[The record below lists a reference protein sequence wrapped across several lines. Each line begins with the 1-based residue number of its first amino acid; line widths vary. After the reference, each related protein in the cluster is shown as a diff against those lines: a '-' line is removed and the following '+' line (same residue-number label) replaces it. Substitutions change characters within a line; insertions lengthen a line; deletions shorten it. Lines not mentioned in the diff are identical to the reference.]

1 MQIDGIE
8 DIPGLF
14 EAVSSDQKIAKMVR
28 YSETL
33 DLARQVGVR
42 IAKKSYIRE
51 LDLVAMVRKHLLA
64 GTPPRPC
71 AGCALEGRRWYK
83 INQGIPM
90 KYRIDRESMAEAFPD
105 AVEAMEDAIRVVKS
119 IRPEVLIE
127 EVSAGELPDVAMRSE
142 NIDGRFG
149 TLGFALTYV
158 SDETDDLD
166 LGGDRWVSAELVC
179 DNSEA
184 WDYAFF
190 FTVFLHELCH
200 ILGIDHAPDSFD
212 DIMRAFYAGARRT
225 LGPWT
230 ERELEVRYKGVI
242 PA

>member
-1 MQIDGIE
+1 MQISGIE
-8 DIPGLF
+8 SIPGLF
-14 EAVSSDQKIAKMVR
+14 DSVSSDQMIAKMIR
-28 YSETL
+28 YKQTI
-33 DLARQVGVR
+33 DLARQVGIR
-42 IAKKSYIRE
+42 IPKRQYVKE
-51 LDLVAMVRKHLLA
+51 LDLVAMVRKHLKA
-64 GTPPRPC
+64 GSKPRPC
-71 AGCALEGRRWYK
+71 AGCVLEGRRWYK
-83 INQGIPM
+83 INEGIPM
-90 KYRIDRESMAEAFPD
+90 KYRLDRESMSEAFPD
-105 AVEAMEDAIRVVKS
+105 AVEAIEDAIRVVKS

-127 EVSAGELPDVAMRSE
+127 EVSAGELPDVVMRSE

-158 SDETDDLD
+158 SDQTEDLD
-166 LGGDRWVSAELVC
+166 LGADRWISAELVC

-190 FTVFLHELCH
+190 FTVFLHELLH

-225 LGPWT
+225 VGPWT
-230 ERELEVRYKGVI
+230 TQQLINRYVGT